1 MFRAVVFGTALLLAS
16 GVARADDPPPA
27 PEPAPPVIVRAS
39 GRVID
44 MAGKPI
50 RGATVT
56 VEAATTLVKTDD
68 LGRYSIEAPVNAT
81 LIISSDRY
89 DDALATVT
97 GPVLDDVVM
106 LQGTAA
112 EQIEIR
118 GQLPTPAIG
127 AAQLDREE
135 IQRLPGTGGDVVR
148 TLSAMPGVVNVQIP
162 LGYSGVVVRGSS
174 PQDSKVLVD
183 DFEIPILFHP
193 FGFRA
198 IMPVETVNSL
208 TFIPGGFG
216 VEYGRSSSGIVAL
229 TTRAGDEK
237 RSTQAE
243 VSLIDGGLVAQG
255 KIDDKTRYMI
265 GLRRSV
271 IDLVLPLVIPSS
283 VDLSLTTVP
292 SYYDEQLRIDHE
304 INPSWNVSLSSIG
317 TTDVL
322 ELYTTK
328 DEDAGAKHL
337 YTRTRFLR
345 LTAAAKYHSGPWTA
359 NLALSGMLQDVEAD
373 IGLYQKLH
381 QYTPSITPRA
391 VVTRSSPEAIGLK
404 DVVWSSGVEAQVSHA
419 RLDIAIPVER
429 REGEAYQPYDPK
441 DTSTAFRGVIW
452 YPDYAAWTSLSANFD
467 PRIRI
472 TTGFRADIFQ
482 RSGEV
487 ALQPRT
493 DIQIKV
499 KHDLT
504 ARFGAGSF
512 ARPPEFQSEL
522 LTKNLQSE
530 RATQLTMGL
539 EYVPL
544 PGIRIQGSLYYN
556 ERYNLITHN
565 EDGSLGNNGR
575 GNSKGAEI
583 LAMITDGK
591 AWFGW
596 FGYSYSN
603 STRTDAPGAM
613 PRLFDYDQPHSLN
626 AALSWKHG
634 RHWTI
639 GGRFQLYSGLPE
651 TPVVSAEF
659 DSDRNIHIP
668 ISGPIN
674 SDRAPLHHELDLRV
688 DYAWKWGTTQMLMFL
703 DVQNVYLD
711 RSVITE
717 FYGYDYTQKSGF
729 ESLPLIPSLGIR
741 AVF

>member
-1 MFRAVVFGTALLLAS
+1 MFRAVVFCTALLLAS
-16 GVARADDPPPA
+16 RIARADDPPPA
-27 PEPAPPVIVRAS
+27 PAPAPPVIIRAS

-44 MAGKPI
+44 MSGKPV
-50 RGATVT
+50 RDATVS
-56 VEAATTLVKTDD
+56 VEASTNLVKTDD
-68 LGRYSIEAPVNAT
+68 LGRFSIEAPANAT
-81 LIISSDRY
+81 LIINSDRY
-89 DDALATVT
+89 GAALATVT
-97 GPVLDDVVM
+97 GPVLDDVVL
-106 LQGTAA
+106 LQDAAA
-112 EQIEIR
+112 EQIEVK

-135 IQRLPGTGGDVVR
+135 LQRLPGTGGDVVR

-198 IMPVETVNSL
+198 IMPVETVQSL

-229 TTRAGDEK
+229 ATRPGDEK
-237 RSTQAE
+237 RTTQAE
-243 VSLIDGGLVAQG
+243 VSLIDGGIVAQG

-304 INPSWNVSLSSIG
+304 INSSWNVSLSSIG

-328 DEDAGAKHL
+328 NEDAGAKHL
-337 YTRTRFLR
+337 YTRTRFIR
-345 LTAAAKYHSGPWTA
+345 LTAAAKYHEGPWTA
-359 NLALSGMLQDVEAD
+359 NLALSGMLQDVEAEV
-373 IGLYQKLH
+373 GLYQKLL
-381 QYTPSITPRA
+381 QFTPSITPRA

-404 DVVWSSGVEAQVSHA
+404 DVVWSTGVEAQVSHA
-419 RLDIAIPVER
+419 KLDIAIPVER
-429 REGEAYQPYDPK
+429 REGEPYQPYDPK
-441 DTSTAFRGVIW
+441 DTSTSFKGTIW

-472 TTGFRADIFQ
+472 TTGFRADMFQ

-499 KHDLT
+499 KKDLT

-544 PGIRIQGSLYYN
+544 LGIRIQGSLYYN
-556 ERYNLITHN
+556 ERYDLITRN
-565 EDGSLGNNGR
+565 DDGSLGNNGR

-583 LAMITDGK
+583 LAMITDGQ

-603 STRTDAPGAM
+603 STRVDAPGAT

-651 TPVVSAEF
+651 TPVVGAEF

-688 DYAWKWGTTQMLMFL
+688 DYAWKWGTTQMLAFL

-717 FYGYDYTQKSGF
+717 FYGYDYTQKSAF
-729 ESLPLIPSLGIR
+729 ESLPLIPSVGLR

>member
-1 MFRAVVFGTALLLAS
+1 MATMFRALVVGSVLALAAR
-16 GVARADDPPPA
+16 VAFADDPVPPPA
-27 PEPAPPVIVRAS
+27 AATIQTS

-44 MAGKPI
+44 MRGKPVRDASVGI
-50 RGATVT
+50 SGGAV
-56 VEAATTLVKTDD
+56 VKTDE
-68 LGRYSIEAPVNAT
+68 LGRFTIDAPEGAT
-81 LIISSDRY
+81 LVIDSDPY
-89 DDALATVT
+89 STALATVT
-97 GPVLDDVVM
+97 GPVLDDIVLM
-106 LQGTAA
+106 RTSAS
-112 EQIEIR
+112 EQIEVR

-135 IQRLPGTGGDVVR
+135 LQRLPGTGGDVVR

-198 IMPVETVNSL
+198 ILPVETVQSL

-229 TTRAGDEK
+229 TTRPGSDQ
-237 RSTQAE
+237 RTTQAE
-243 VSLIDGGLVAQG
+243 LSLIDGGLVAQG
-255 KIDDKTRYMI
+255 KLDDNTHYMI

-271 IDLVLPLVIPSS
+271 IDLLLPLVIPSS

-304 INPSWNVSLSSIG
+304 LSSKWNLALSSIG

-328 DEDAGAKHL
+328 DTNAGAKHL
-337 YTRTRFLR
+337 YTRTRFIR
-345 LTAAAKYHSGPWTA
+345 STAAAKYHDGPWTA
-359 NLALSGMLQDVEAD
+359 ELALSGMLEDLQAD
-373 IGLYQKLH
+373 IGLYQRLDVF
-381 QYTPSITPRA
+381 TPMVTPRA
-391 VVTRSSPEAIGLK
+391 VVTRSAPTVFGFK
-404 DVVWSSGVEAQVSHA
+404 DVVWSTGVEAQISHA
-419 RLDIAIPVER
+419 TLDIAIPLER
-429 REGEAYQPYDPK
+429 RDGEPYQPYDPK
-441 DTSTAFRGVIW
+441 DTSTQFKGSIW
-452 YPDYAAWTSLSANFD
+452 YPDYAAWTSVAATLH
-467 PRIRI
+467 PR
-472 TTGFRADIFQ
+472 FRMTAGLRLDMFE

-487 ALQPRT
+487 AIEPRT
-493 DIQIKV
+493 DMQIKL
-499 KHDLT
+499 DPTLT
-504 ARFGAGSF
+504 ARFGAGIY

-522 LTKNLQSE
+522 LFQNLKSE

-539 EYVPL
+539 EYVPIL
-544 PGIRIQGSLYYN
+544 GVRIQGSLYYN
-556 ERYNLITHN
+556 DRTSLITHAD
-565 EDGSLGNNGR
+565 DGSLVNNGR

-583 LAMITDGK
+583 LAMITDGA

-603 STRTDAPGAM
+603 STRIDAPGDA

-626 AALSWKHG
+626 AAVSWRHG
-634 RHWTI
+634 PWTL
-639 GGRFQLYSGLPE
+639 GGRFELYSGLPF
-651 TPVVSAEF
+651 TPVVGAEF
-659 DSDRNIHIP
+659 DSDRNLHIP

-674 SDRAPLHHELDLRV
+674 SDRAPIHHELDIRA
-688 DYAWKWGTTQMLMFL
+688 DYAWTWGTTKMLAFV
-703 DVQNVYLD
+703 DIQNVYLD
-711 RSVITE
+711 RSIVTY
-717 FYGYDYTQKSGF
+717 FYGYDYTQRSAF
-729 ESLPLIPSLGIR
+729 ESLPLIPSVGLR